1 MSGRRRASASSAAEP
16 AVDRGRPALRAA
28 VPLSPHV
35 LGRRTGLQVAI
46 LALSAAGLFLIGS
59 TIYANMTRLG
69 LTPGF
74 GFLGRPANFEIGD
87 SPVSFT
93 AGETYARALLAGL
106 ANTVLV
112 SALGCALATVL
123 GTSIGLARMSR
134 NMALSGL
141 AQGFIELAR
150 NTPLLLQ
157 LFFWTAIAHALPPV
171 RQALSPI
178 DGVLLSNRGVFV
190 PWIAIDGPAG
200 VALVLAAVAAVV
212 LALWSLVAGRRRGRL
227 SGLAALAA
235 VIAGG
240 LATFGGASVSLDLP
254 ALRGFNVSGG
264 VGVSPEF
271 AALLVGLTVHASAQV
286 AEIVRAGVQSV
297 QAGQW
302 EAAQSLGMS
311 RSQSLRLVVA
321 PQALRVI
328 VPLLTSAYLDLVKN
342 SSLAVAIGFTDFVS
356 VANTAA
362 NQTGHAVEALALM
375 IAAYLTLS
383 LLVSLAMNRYDASL
397 ERRGFARP

>member
-1 MSGRRRASASSAAEP
+1 MTRRAAAP
-16 AVDRGRPALRAA
+16 QL
-28 VPLSPHV
+28 LV
-35 LGRRTGLQVAI
+35 LA
-46 LALSAAGLFLIGS
+46 AAGVGLWIVGS

-87 SPVSFT
+87 SPVAFT

-112 SALGCALATVL
+112 SACGCVLSTLLGAAV
-123 GTSIGLARMSR
+123 GLARMSR
-134 NMALSGL
+134 NMLLSGL
-141 AQGFIELAR
+141 AQGFVEFAR

-157 LFFWTAIAHALPPV
+157 LFFWTALAHALPPV
-171 RQALSPI
+171 RQALRPVE
-178 DGVLLSNRGVFV
+178 GVLLSNRGVFV
-190 PWIAIDGPAG
+190 PWIAVHGFAG
-200 VALVLAAVAAVV
+200 LVAALATGAAVALFVWALLAGGRRNRLFGLAAIAAAVAA
-212 LALWSLVAGRRRGRL
+212 G
-227 SGLAALAA
+227 AAA
-235 VIAGG
+235 
-240 LATFGGASVSLDLP
+240 FGAPAVSLDMP
-254 ALRGFNVSGG
+254 VLRGFNVSGG

-271 AALLVGLTVHASAQV
+271 AALLTGLTVHASAQV
-286 AEIVRAGVQSV
+286 AEIVRAGVQS
-297 QAGQW
+297 APDGQW
-302 EAAQSLGMS
+302 DAARSLGMS
-311 RSQSLRLVVA
+311 RAQALRLVIA

-328 VPLLTSAYLDLVKN
+328 VPLMTSAYLDLLKN

-383 LLVSLAMNRYDASL
+383 LLVSFAMNRYDAAL
-397 ERRGFARP
+397 ERRGYARP

>member
-1 MSGRRRASASSAAEP
+1 M
-16 AVDRGRPALRAA
+16 
-28 VPLSPHV
+28 
-35 LGRRTGLQVAI
+35 GLQLVI
-46 LALSAAGLFLIGS
+46 LALAGAVLWLVGS
-59 TIYANMTRLG
+59 TVYANMTRLG

-87 SPVSFT
+87 SPVPFT

-112 SALGCALATVL
+112 SALGCVFATVL
-123 GTSIGLARMSR
+123 GVAIGLARMSR
-134 NMALSGL
+134 NMLLSGL

-157 LFFWTAIAHALPPV
+157 LFFWTATAHALPPV
-171 RQALSPI
+171 RQALSPV

-190 PWIAIDGPAG
+190 PWIAIEGLAG
-200 VALVLAAVAAVV
+200 LALVASAVAAVA
-212 LALWSLVAGRRRGRL
+212 LALWSLVAARRRGRL
-227 SGLAALAA
+227 FGLALVAAAIAAGLAA
-235 VIAGG
+235 
-240 LATFGGASVSLDLP
+240 FGAPGVSLDLP
-254 ALRGFNVSGG
+254 SLRGFNVSGG
-264 VGVSPEF
+264 IGMSPEF
-271 AALLVGLTVHASAQV
+271 AALLIGLTVHASAQV
-286 AEIVRAGVQSV
+286 AEIVRAGIQSV
-297 QAGQW
+297 PAGQW
-302 EAAQSLGMS
+302 EAAQSLGMP
-311 RSQSLRLVVA
+311 RSQSLRLVVM
-321 PQALRVI
+321 PQALRVM

-375 IAAYLTLS
+375 IGAYLSLS
-383 LLVSLAMNRYDASL
+383 LAVSFAMNRYDAAL